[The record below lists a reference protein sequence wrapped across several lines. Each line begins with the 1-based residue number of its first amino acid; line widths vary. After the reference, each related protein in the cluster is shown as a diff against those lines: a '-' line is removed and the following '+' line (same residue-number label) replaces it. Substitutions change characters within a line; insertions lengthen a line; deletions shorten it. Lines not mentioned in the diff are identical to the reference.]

1 MARLAVK
8 STFSLDIRTV
18 KALER
23 MAKRWNISKSEA
35 LRRAVIMAEQAVGD
49 APDALM
55 ALDELQRSLGLT
67 AARAKEWSSD
77 VRDERAA
84 SAGRRERGVR

>member
-8 STFSLDIRTV
+8 STYSLDVRTI

-23 MAKRWNISKSEA
+23 MAKRWSVSKSEA
-35 LRRAVIMAEQAVGD
+35 IRRAIIMAEQTVGN
-49 APDALM
+49 APDALL

-67 AARAKEWSSD
+67 AARAKEWSRDS
-77 VRDERAA
+77 RDER
-84 SAGRRERGVR
+84 SESSGRREPGAR